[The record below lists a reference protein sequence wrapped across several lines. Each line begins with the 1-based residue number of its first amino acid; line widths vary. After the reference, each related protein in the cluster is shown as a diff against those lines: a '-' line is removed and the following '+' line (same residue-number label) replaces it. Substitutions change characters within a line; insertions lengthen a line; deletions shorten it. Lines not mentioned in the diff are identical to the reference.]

1 MGAVLLR
8 DRDLAPARGKPE
20 CVMAADAPEAA
31 CAEVSSAEVSAPAEL
46 TPEESLA
53 GRQIALIDL
62 LDRLLNGGAV
72 LTGDVVLSIADVD
85 LVHINLRAV
94 IRSITPDDPAPW

>member
-1 MGAVLLR
+1 MEG
-8 DRDLAPARGKPE
+8 
-20 CVMAADAPEAA
+20 DAHEAA
-31 CAEVSSAEVSAPAEL
+31 GAEVSYLGDLGDRSA
-46 TPEESLA
+46 EESLA

-94 IRSITPDDPAPW
+94 IRSITSDGPAPW